1 MKTQGLEMIGNEE
14 SRMSLDKLRSLSNF
28 FIEEDDKDRFT
39 AFIQKLGK
47 GYLALTNQN
56 QIS

>member
-1 MKTQGLEMIGNEE
+1 MIGNEE

-28 FIEEDDKDRFT
+28 FTEEDDKDRFT

-47 GYLALTNQN
+47 GYLALTNQK